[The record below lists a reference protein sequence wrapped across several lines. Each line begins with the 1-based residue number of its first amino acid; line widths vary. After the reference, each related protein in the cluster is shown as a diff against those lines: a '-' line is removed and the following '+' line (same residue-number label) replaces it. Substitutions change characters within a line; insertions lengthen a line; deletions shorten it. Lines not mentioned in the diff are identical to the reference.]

1 MIDLEDLIIETQK
14 LTLLYVEDND
24 DNRLTALSL
33 FEDLF
38 QNIVIAVDG
47 QDGLQKFQENK
58 IDIILTDI
66 NMPNMDGLKM
76 AKKIKQLD
84 SEIPI
89 IILTA
94 ISDIS
99 TVQEAINI
107 GIDSFINKPLDDIN
121 TLFSK
126 LNNIVQKM
134 HYVENLKEKKQ
145 IKQDKEKVHLV
156 FEVIN
161 NISHHW
167 KQPLSVITT
176 ISSGSILKQEL
187 GMEFTKEDFEN
198 YKIIIEQV
206 QELSNIL
213 KKLEDLDLDT
223 VTLNDLE
230 KIISISNPIYK
241 D

>member
-1 MIDLEDLIIETQK
+1 
-14 LTLLYVEDND
+14 
-24 DNRLTALSL
+24 
-33 FEDLF
+33 
-38 QNIVIAVDG
+38 
-47 QDGLQKFQENK
+47 
-58 IDIILTDI
+58 
-66 NMPNMDGLKM
+66 MPNMDGLKM

-230 KIISISNPIYK
+230 KIISISNPIYSSV
-241 D
+241 

>member
-1 MIDLEDLIIETQK
+1 MIDLENLIIETQK